1 MLEVNEVTANVQAG
15 TLFVHTLNLSVP
27 FVAVEIADGD
37 VMAMPPMPRAAKS
50 DVAMWGLPGQ

>member
-15 TLFVHTLNLSVP
+15 TFFVHTQVIFNLSVP

-37 VMAMPPMPRAAKS
+37 AA
-50 DVAMWGLPGQ
+50 DAARREI